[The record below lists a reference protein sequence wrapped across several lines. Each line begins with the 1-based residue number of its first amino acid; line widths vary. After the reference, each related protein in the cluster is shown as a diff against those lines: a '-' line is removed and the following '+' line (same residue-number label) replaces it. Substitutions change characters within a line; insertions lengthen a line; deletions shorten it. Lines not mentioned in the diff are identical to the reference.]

1 MKKLIYKVNVYIG
14 GLSSFHSKCIFESHN
29 KKTAYAVLENY
40 LRDNPNCVKAFIDE
54 EYEN

>member
-14 GLSSFHSKCIFESHN
+14 GLSSFHSKCIYESHN